1 MPTIQIPPV
10 LRPAV
15 GGAKSV
21 QAEGGTLGSLLD
33 NLYEEYPALV
43 TQLKPGADRLSRSV
57 NVYVDDEDVRTL
69 QGADTPVGSSS
80 TVIILPAMAGG
91 EG

>member
-21 QAEGGTLGSLLD
+21 QAEGDTLGSLLD
-33 NLYEEYPALV
+33 NLYEEYPALIS
-43 TQLKPGADRLSRSV
+43 QLKPGANRLSRSV
-57 NVYVDDEDVRTL
+57 NVYVNDEDVRTL
-69 QGADTPVGSSS
+69 QGADTPVTSDS

-91 EG
+91 E

>member
-1 MPTIQIPPV
+1 MATVQIPPV

-15 GGAKSV
+15 GGEKSV
-21 QAEGGTLGSLLD
+21 QAEGETLSALLD
-33 NLYEEYPALV
+33 NLYERYPGLRDGI
-43 TQLKPGADRLSRSV
+43 KPGADGLSRNV

-69 QGADTPVGSSS
+69 QGVDTRVTPAS

-91 EG
+91 A

>member
-21 QAEGGTLGSLLD
+21 HAEGGTLGALLD

-91 EG
+91 E

>member
-1 MPTIQIPPV
+1 MATIQIPPV
-10 LRPAV
+10 LRPAT

-21 QAEGGTLGSLLD
+21 EAAGATLGDLLG

-43 TQLKPGADRLSRSV
+43 TQLKPGDDRLSRSV

-69 QGADTPVGSSS
+69 RGADTPVERNS

-91 EG
+91 EK

>member
-21 QAEGGTLGSLLD
+21 QAEGGTLGSLLAVCRR
-33 NLYEEYPALV
+33 EAGSP
-43 TQLKPGADRLSRSV
+43 SRAWWYSRKH
-57 NVYVDDEDVRTL
+57 E
-69 QGADTPVGSSS
+69 
-80 TVIILPAMAGG
+80 
-91 EG
+91 

>member
-21 QAEGGTLGSLLD
+21 QAEGGTLGALLD

-91 EG
+91 EE